1 MCVPSISL
9 MSDQISLFQAVLL
22 GLVQGLTEFIPISST
37 AHLRIV
43 PHFLGWPDPGTA
55 FSAAIQLGTLAAVFA
70 YFTADIRRLAAAAIE
85 GLRHRD
91 FNRSDDTRLAWS
103 IVLGT
108 LPIGV
113 LGLSFREFIENEARG
128 LGVIGIALIAL
139 ALLLLLA
146 DRLGRRER
154 AMANL
159 SFAGIQIIGLCQAL
173 ALIPGCSRSGST
185 IMGGLFVGLRRAE
198 AARFSFILGLPAIGA
213 SGLFELTELLDSN
226 PGEGL
231 TSLAAGIV
239 AAAISGYLSIGFLLR
254 FLERYGTWPFVL
266 YRIALGSLIL
276 VTLRS

>member
-113 LGLSFREFIENEARG
+113 LGLSFRKFIENEARG